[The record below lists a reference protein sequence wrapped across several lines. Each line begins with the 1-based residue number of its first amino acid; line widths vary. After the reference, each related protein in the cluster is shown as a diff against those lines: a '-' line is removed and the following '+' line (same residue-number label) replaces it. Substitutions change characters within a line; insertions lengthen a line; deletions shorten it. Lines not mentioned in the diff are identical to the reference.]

1 MAEQQTHTVLSL
13 VLREYRSQHHLK
25 QEQLATDLNVDLQTV
40 RRWEQKE
47 ATLRDISELKRIA
60 VLLGT
65 DPERLGVTTVAPLPL
80 TSEEV
85 DKFVAHIWQFA
96 YQARVAEAQS
106 MAKELLQELVSQ
118 IKGENDPLLYRL
130 AQVHHVAGFV
140 SSMRT
145 RQEETESPLVH
156 YQEMEKIARFVADE
170 SLLTLALAYE
180 GDMHCRGGNTS
191 KGIRCLD
198 AARETAP
205 QADLAAKGYIALLLG
220 RAYLKS
226 QRVTDFEREMAEA
239 ERLAASVVPGTNPT
253 YGQLSLGSVYAE
265 YGYSYVHLERF
276 HEAIEYLD
284 RAEKHLEH
292 TTYWEILLK
301 TARAVALV
309 QNGDFHHGIPL
320 AIESIELCRKQGTL
334 RLLERMYALRRYLHR
349 ISFRI
354 NQVSIELQ
362 EVLDGPLEPPY

>member
-1 MAEQQTHTVLSL
+1 MAEQQTRTVLSL

-25 QEQLATDLNVDLQTV
+25 QEQLATDLNVDLQTL

-60 VLLGT
+60 VILGT
-65 DPERLGVTTVAPLPL
+65 DPERLGVTTVATLPL

-118 IKGENDPLLYRL
+118 IKGENDPLLHRL

-145 RQEETESPLVH
+145 RNEETASALAH
-156 YQEMEKIARFVADE
+156 YQEMGKIARLIADDT
-170 SLLTLALAYE
+170 LLTLALAYE
-180 GDMHCRGGNTS
+180 GDMHCRGGNAS
-191 KGIRCLD
+191 KGIRCLE
-198 AARETAP
+198 AARDTTP
-205 QADLAAKGYIALLLG
+205 HADLAAKGHTAQLLG

-239 ERLAASVVPGTNPT
+239 ERLAESVVPETNPT
-253 YGQLSLGSVYAE
+253 CGQLSLGSVYAE
-265 YGYSYVHLERF
+265 YGYSCVHLERF
-276 HEAIEYLD
+276 NEALEYLD
-284 RAEKHLEH
+284 RAEKQLEH

-320 AIESIELCRKQGTL
+320 AIESIELCRKQGTI

-349 ISFRI
+349 MSFRI
-354 NQVSIELQ
+354 SQVGIELQ